1 MCRFASGRFHASPV
15 QASQY
20 LGVPNVRKLSMSLAA
35 LSRETTWNQPSRSAP
50 PAGPVDPGMSLDAE
64 EVSETAAEAP
74 QPSGSNAFETLT
86 RYIPTE
92 TITLYLGAMAALKEF
107 TTAGI
112 SVWAIYAFFAILTPI
127 LLIVLTLGHAR
138 QSGEQGYAML
148 HWWPPLAS
156 TIAFLV
162 WAMSVPGHPI
172 ANQWSAL
179 PALGALFVSTFLTA
193 LDPIF
198 GAKPVAIAT

>member
-1 MCRFASGRFHASPV
+1 
-15 QASQY
+15 
-20 LGVPNVRKLSMSLAA
+20 MSLAS
-35 LSRETTWNQPSRSAP
+35 LSREPVQIWSSRSIL
-50 PAGPVDPGMSLDAE
+50 PANPLDPGMNMDAE
-64 EVSETAAEAP
+64 EAMAPAPEAP

-107 TTAGI
+107 TAAGI
-112 SVWAIYAFFAILTPI
+112 SVWGIYAFFAALTPI
-127 LLIVLTLGHAR
+127 LLLVLTLSHAR

-162 WAMSVPGHPI
+162 WAMSVPGHPV

-198 GAKPVAIAT
+198 GPKSVVGPA